1 MWRVYFIKFP
11 KFLGCNDMSLKN
23 ALMGYKQQIDAVK
36 KQLEDKATDEKIAKM
51 LAEQLDILNKGVV
64 KQPSPKKWFDKSV
77 LSNGGNTHYKLNDKW
92 YRISVDSKSDTEY
105 TQFKFHAT
113 TALGYVLYISAKTYK
128 DAQDVVDDIFG
139 KKGLYLVSAT

>member
-1 MWRVYFIKFP
+1 
-11 KFLGCNDMSLKN
+11 MSLKN
-23 ALMGYKQQIDAVK
+23 ALLGFK

-51 LAEQLDILNKGVV
+51 LAEQSDILNKRTSKDASVA
-64 KQPSPKKWFDKSV
+64 KDSKESAPKKWFDESV
-77 LSNGGNTHYKLNDKW
+77 LSNGGNTYYKLNDKW
-92 YRISVDSKSDTEY
+92 YRISVDSKSDVKY
-105 TQFKFHAT
+105 TQFKFHTT

>member
-1 MWRVYFIKFP
+1 
-11 KFLGCNDMSLKN
+11 MSLKN
-23 ALMGYKQQIDAVK
+23 ALLGYKQQIDAVK

-51 LAEQLDILNKGVV
+51 LAEQSDILNKNSV
-64 KQPSPKKWFDKSV
+64 KESKAKKKWFDESV
-77 LSNGGNTHYKLNDKW
+77 LSNGGNTHYKINDKW
-92 YRISVDSKSDTEY
+92 YRISVDSKGDVEY
-105 TQFKFHAT
+105 TQFKFHTT

>member
-1 MWRVYFIKFP
+1 
-11 KFLGCNDMSLKN
+11 MSLKN
-23 ALMGYKQQIDAVK
+23 ALMGFK

-51 LAEQLDILNKGVV
+51 LAEQSDILNKNASNGS
-64 KQPSPKKWFDKSV
+64 KSKPKKWFDDSV

-92 YRISVDSKSDTEY
+92 YRISVDSKSDVGY
-105 TQFKFHAT
+105 TQFKFHTT

>member
-1 MWRVYFIKFP
+1 MLALFYYVYNKETTFK
-11 KFLGCNDMSLKN
+11 GANSMSLKN
-23 ALMGYKQQIDAVK
+23 ALMGFK

-51 LAEQLDILNKGVV
+51 LAEQSDILNKGAS
-64 KQPSPKKWFDKSV
+64 KTKPKKWFDESV

-92 YRISVDSKSDTEY
+92 YRISVDSKSDVEY
-105 TQFKFHAT
+105 TQFKFHTT

>member
-1 MWRVYFIKFP
+1 
-11 KFLGCNDMSLKN
+11 MSLKN
-23 ALMGYKQQIDAVK
+23 ALMGFK

-51 LAEQLDILNKGVV
+51 LAEQSDILNNGVSKGSSE
-64 KQPSPKKWFDKSV
+64 PASKKWFNESV

-92 YRISVDSKSDTEY
+92 YRISVDSKSDVEY
-105 TQFKFHAT
+105 TKFKFHTT

-139 KKGLYLVSAT
+139 KKCLYLVSAT

>member
-1 MWRVYFIKFP
+1 
-11 KFLGCNDMSLKN
+11 MSLKN

-51 LAEQLDILNKGVV
+51 LAEQSDILNKVAV
-64 KQPSPKKWFDKSV
+64 KQQSPKRWFDESV

-92 YRISVDSKSDTEY
+92 YRISVDSKSDVEY
-105 TQFKFHAT
+105 TKFKFHAT
-113 TALGYVLYISAKTYK
+113 TALGHVLYISAKTYK
-128 DAQDVVDDIFG
+128 DAQDVVDGIFG

>member
-1 MWRVYFIKFP
+1 
-11 KFLGCNDMSLKN
+11 
-23 ALMGYKQQIDAVK
+23 MGYKQQIDAVK

-51 LAEQLDILNKGVV
+51 LAEQSDILNKNTS
-64 KQPSPKKWFDKSV
+64 KEAKAKKWFDKSV
-77 LSNGGNTHYKLNDKW
+77 IYDGGNTHYKLNDKW
-92 YRISVDSKSDTEY
+92 YRISVDSKSDVEY
-105 TQFKFHAT
+105 TQFKFHTT

>member
-1 MWRVYFIKFP
+1 
-11 KFLGCNDMSLKN
+11 MSLKN
-23 ALMGYKQQIDAVK
+23 ALMGFK

-51 LAEQLDILNKGVV
+51 LAEQSDILNKHVA
-64 KQPSPKKWFDKSV
+64 KSATPKKWFDESV

-92 YRISVDSKSDTEY
+92 YRISVDSKSDVEY
-105 TQFKFHAT
+105 TQFKFHTT
-113 TALGYVLYISAKTYK
+113 TALGHVLYISAKTYK

>member
-1 MWRVYFIKFP
+1 
-11 KFLGCNDMSLKN
+11 MSLKN
-23 ALMGYKQQIDAVK
+23 ALMGFK

-51 LAEQLDILNKGVV
+51 LAEQSDILNKGVV
-64 KQPSPKKWFDKSV
+64 KQPSPKKWFDESV

-92 YRISVDSKSDTEY
+92 YRISVDSKSDVEY
-105 TQFKFHAT
+105 TQFKFHTT

>member
-1 MWRVYFIKFP
+1 
-11 KFLGCNDMSLKN
+11 MSLKN
-23 ALMGYKQQIDAVK
+23 ALMGFK

-51 LAEQLDILNKGVV
+51 LAEQSNILNKGVV
-64 KQPSPKKWFDKSV
+64 KQPSPKKWFDESV

-92 YRISVDSKSDTEY
+92 YRISVDSKSDVEY
-105 TQFKFHAT
+105 TQFKFHTT

>member
-1 MWRVYFIKFP
+1 MLALFYYVYNKETTFK
-11 KFLGCNDMSLKN
+11 GANDMSLKN
-23 ALMGYKQQIDAVK
+23 ALMGFK

-51 LAEQLDILNKGVV
+51 LAEQSDILNKGVV
-64 KQPSPKKWFDKSV
+64 KQPSPKKWFDESV
-77 LSNGGNTHYKLNDKW
+77 LSNGGNTRYKLNDKW
-92 YRISVDSKSDTEY
+92 YRISVDSKSDVEY
-105 TQFKFHAT
+105 TQFKFHTT

>member
-1 MWRVYFIKFP
+1 
-11 KFLGCNDMSLKN
+11 MSLKN
-23 ALMGYKQQIDAVK
+23 ALMGFK

-51 LAEQLDILNKGVV
+51 LAEQSDILNKGVV
-64 KQPSPKKWFDKSV
+64 KQLSPKKWFDGSV
-77 LSNGGNTHYKLNDKW
+77 LSKGGSTHYKLNDKW
-92 YRISVDSKSDTEY
+92 YRISVDSKSDVEY
-105 TQFKFHAT
+105 TQFKFHTT

>member
-1 MWRVYFIKFP
+1 
-11 KFLGCNDMSLKN
+11 MSLKN
-23 ALMGYKQQIDAVK
+23 ALMGFK

-51 LAEQLDILNKGVV
+51 LAEQSDILNKGVV
-64 KQPSPKKWFDKSV
+64 KQPSPKKWFDESV

-92 YRISVDSKSDTEY
+92 YRISVDSKSNVEY
-105 TQFKFHAT
+105 TQFKFHTT

>member
-1 MWRVYFIKFP
+1 
-11 KFLGCNDMSLKN
+11 MSLKN
-23 ALMGYKQQIDAVK
+23 ALMGFK

-51 LAEQLDILNKGVV
+51 LAEQSDILNKGVV
-64 KQPSPKKWFDKSV
+64 KQPYPKKWFDESV
-77 LSNGGNTHYKLNDKW
+77 LYKGGNTHYKLNDKW
-92 YRISVDSKSDTEY
+92 YRISVDSKSDVEY
-105 TQFKFHAT
+105 TQFKFHTT

>member
-1 MWRVYFIKFP
+1 
-11 KFLGCNDMSLKN
+11 MSLKN
-23 ALMGYKQQIDAVK
+23 ALMGFK

-51 LAEQLDILNKGVV
+51 LAEQSDILNKGVV
-64 KQPSPKKWFDKSV
+64 KQPSPKKWFDESV
-77 LSNGGNTHYKLNDKW
+77 LSKGGNTHYKLNDKW
-92 YRISVDSKSDTEY
+92 YRISVDSKSDVEY
-105 TQFKFHAT
+105 TQFKFHTT

>member
-1 MWRVYFIKFP
+1 
-11 KFLGCNDMSLKN
+11 MSLKN
-23 ALMGYKQQIDAVK
+23 ALLGFK

-51 LAEQLDILNKGVV
+51 LAEQSDILNKEVV
-64 KQPSPKKWFDKSV
+64 KQPSPKKWFDESV

-92 YRISVDSKSDTEY
+92 YRISVDSKSDVEY
-105 TQFKFHAT
+105 TQFKFHTT

>member
-1 MWRVYFIKFP
+1 MLALFYYVYNKETTFK
-11 KFLGCNDMSLKN
+11 GANDMSLKN
-23 ALMGYKQQIDAVK
+23 ALMGFK

-51 LAEQLDILNKGVV
+51 LAEQSDILNKSVV
-64 KQPSPKKWFDKSV
+64 KDSKSKPKKWFDESV
-77 LSNGGNTHYKLNDKW
+77 LSSGGNTHYKLNDKW
-92 YRISVDSKSDTEY
+92 YRISVDSKSDVEY
-105 TQFKFHAT
+105 TQFKFHTT

>member
-1 MWRVYFIKFP
+1 
-11 KFLGCNDMSLKN
+11 MSLKN
-23 ALMGYKQQIDAVK
+23 ALLGFK

-51 LAEQLDILNKGVV
+51 LAEQSDILNKHVA
-64 KQPSPKKWFDKSV
+64 KSATPKKWFDESV
-77 LSNGGNTHYKLNDKW
+77 LSNGGDTHYKLNDKW
-92 YRISVDSKSDTEY
+92 YRISVDSKGDVKY
-105 TQFKFHAT
+105 TKFKFHTT

>member
-1 MWRVYFIKFP
+1 MLALFYYVYNKETTFK
-11 KFLGCNDMSLKN
+11 GANNMSLKN
-23 ALMGYKQQIDAVK
+23 ALLGFK

-51 LAEQLDILNKGVV
+51 LAEQSDILNKGVV
-64 KQPSPKKWFDKSV
+64 KQPSPKKWFDESV
-77 LSNGGNTHYKLNDKW
+77 LSNGGNTHYKLNNKW
-92 YRISVDSKSDTEY
+92 YRISVDSKSDVEY
-105 TQFKFHAT
+105 TQFKFHTT

>member
-1 MWRVYFIKFP
+1 
-11 KFLGCNDMSLKN
+11 MSLKN
-23 ALMGYKQQIDAVK
+23 ALMGFK

-51 LAEQLDILNKGVV
+51 LAEQSDILNKHVA
-64 KQPSPKKWFDKSV
+64 KSATPKKWFDESV

-92 YRISVDSKSDTEY
+92 YRISVDSKVDIEY
-105 TQFKFHAT
+105 TQFKFHTT

>member
-1 MWRVYFIKFP
+1 
-11 KFLGCNDMSLKN
+11 MSLKN
-23 ALMGYKQQIDAVK
+23 ALMGFK

-51 LAEQLDILNKGVV
+51 LAEQADILNKSVD
-64 KQPSPKKWFDKSV
+64 KQPKPKKWFDESV

-92 YRISVDSKSDTEY
+92 YRISVDSKSDVDY
-105 TQFKFHAT
+105 TQFKFHTT

-139 KKGLYLVSAT
+139 KKCLYLVSAT

>member
-1 MWRVYFIKFP
+1 
-11 KFLGCNDMSLKN
+11 
-23 ALMGYKQQIDAVK
+23 MGFK

-51 LAEQLDILNKGVV
+51 LAEQSDILNKGAS
-64 KQPSPKKWFDKSV
+64 KDTKSKKKWFDENV

-92 YRISVDSKSDTEY
+92 YRISVDSKSDVEY
-105 TQFKFHAT
+105 TQFKFHTT

>member
-1 MWRVYFIKFP
+1 
-11 KFLGCNDMSLKN
+11 MSLKN
-23 ALMGYKQQIDAVK
+23 ALMGFK

-51 LAEQLDILNKGVV
+51 LAEQSDILNKWAV
-64 KQPSPKKWFDKSV
+64 KQPSPKKWFYESV
-77 LSNGGNTHYKLNDKW
+77 LSNGVNTHYKLNDKW
-92 YRISVDSKSDTEY
+92 YRISVDSKRVDVEY
-105 TQFKFHAT
+105 TQFKFHTT

>member
-1 MWRVYFIKFP
+1 
-11 KFLGCNDMSLKN
+11 MSLKN
-23 ALMGYKQQIDAVK
+23 ALMGFK

-51 LAEQLDILNKGVV
+51 LAEQADILNKGLP
-64 KQPSPKKWFDKSV
+64 KDNKSKPKKWFDESV

-92 YRISVDSKSDTEY
+92 YRISVDSKTDVDY
-105 TQFKFHAT
+105 TQFKFHTT
-113 TALGYVLYISAKTYK
+113 TALGYVFYISAKTYK

>member
-1 MWRVYFIKFP
+1 
-11 KFLGCNDMSLKN
+11 MSLKN

-51 LAEQLDILNKGVV
+51 LAEQADILNKVVV
-64 KQPSPKKWFDKSV
+64 KQPSPKKWFDESV

-92 YRISVDSKSDTEY
+92 YRISVDSKSDVEY
-105 TQFKFHAT
+105 TKFKFHAT
-113 TALGYVLYISAKTYK
+113 TALGHVLYISAKTYK
-128 DAQDVVDDIFG
+128 DAQDVVDGIFG

>member
-1 MWRVYFIKFP
+1 
-11 KFLGCNDMSLKN
+11 MSLKN
-23 ALMGYKQQIDAVK
+23 ALLGYKQQIDAVK

-51 LAEQLDILNKGVV
+51 LAEQADILNKRTS
-64 KQPSPKKWFDKSV
+64 KDTKDKKWFDESV

-92 YRISVDSKSDTEY
+92 YRISVDSKSDVKY
-105 TQFKFHAT
+105 TQFKFHTT

-128 DAQDVVDDIFG
+128 DAQDVVDSIFG

>member
-1 MWRVYFIKFP
+1 
-11 KFLGCNDMSLKN
+11 
-23 ALMGYKQQIDAVK
+23 MGYKQQIDAVK
-36 KQLEDKATDEKIAKM
+36 KQLEDKATEEKIAKM
-51 LAEQLDILNKGVV
+51 LAEQSDILNKHTS
-64 KQPSPKKWFDKSV
+64 KETKAKKWFDESV

-92 YRISVDSKSDTEY
+92 YRISVDSKGDVEY
-105 TQFKFHAT
+105 TRFKFHTT

>member
-1 MWRVYFIKFP
+1 
-11 KFLGCNDMSLKN
+11 MSLKN
-23 ALMGYKQQIDAVK
+23 ALMGFK

-51 LAEQLDILNKGVV
+51 LAEQSDILNKSVS
-64 KQPSPKKWFDKSV
+64 KQPKPKKWFDESV
-77 LSNGGNTHYKLNDKW
+77 ISNGGNTHYKLNDKW
-92 YRISVDSKSDTEY
+92 YRISVDSKSDVEY
-105 TQFKFHAT
+105 TQFKFHTT

>member
-1 MWRVYFIKFP
+1 
-11 KFLGCNDMSLKN
+11 MSLKN
-23 ALMGYKQQIDAVK
+23 ALMSFK

-51 LAEQLDILNKGVV
+51 LAEQSDILNKGVS
-64 KQPSPKKWFDKSV
+64 KDTKNTKPSPKKWFDESV

-92 YRISVDSKSDTEY
+92 YRISVDPKSDVEY
-105 TQFKFHAT
+105 TQFKFHTT

-128 DAQDVVDDIFG
+128 DAQDVVDDILG